1 MPLSISNSQAPSFG
15 NFLSTL
21 LKDIGVCV
29 KSGVFLCKLRLLG
42 GCKRVSPHPEWVAGR
57 RACRK
62 IILCLRLKDGVQTNK
77 TENVKMQ
84 RTVMKQEKEVWSH
97 PQHALHLVGL
107 RHTRD
112 TEAQSR
118 VSSRSR
124 DGNIQ
129 PNTHQHLK
137 WPKILKLKI

>member
-1 MPLSISNSQAPSFG
+1 MGCRTQSLQEDYS
-15 NFLSTL
+15 
-21 LKDIGVCV
+21 
-29 KSGVFLCKLRLLG
+29 VFKAEG
-42 GCKRVSPHPEWVAGR
+42 WKY
-57 RACRK
+57 K
-62 IILCLRLKDGVQTNK
+62 QNK

-124 DGNIQ
+124 DGNFQ

-137 WPKILKLKI
+137 WPKILQLKI

>member
-42 GCKRVSPHPEWVAGR
+42 GAKRVSPHPEWVAGR

-62 IILCLRLKDGVQTNK
+62 IILCLRLKDGVQTKQNRK
-77 TENVKMQ
+77 RENAKD
-84 RTVMKQEKEVWSH
+84 RDE
-97 PQHALHLVGL
+97 
-107 RHTRD
+107 TRKGSVV
-112 TEAQSR
+112 TPSARPSPGGSQ
-118 VSSRSR
+118 
-124 DGNIQ
+124 
-129 PNTHQHLK
+129 THQRHRGTGQSQFTQQGRK
-137 WPKILKLKI
+137 HSAEHSPAFKVAKNSST

>member
-1 MPLSISNSQAPSFG
+1 M
-15 NFLSTL
+15 
-21 LKDIGVCV
+21 
-29 KSGVFLCKLRLLG
+29 
-42 GCKRVSPHPEWVAGR
+42 E
-57 RACRK
+57 
-62 IILCLRLKDGVQTNK
+62 VQTKQNRK
-77 TENVKMQ
+77 RENAKD
-84 RTVMKQEKEVWSH
+84 RDEQEKEVWLH

-112 TEAQSR
+112 TEAQGR

-137 WPKILKLKI
+137 WPKILQLKI